1 MAHVRMPSYSAGGD
15 RMPYFSSCQPRGL
28 AALTP
33 REHQVMKCIAQG
45 WANKVIAFELGI
57 SQRTAE
63 AHRARIF
70 SKLGVRNAVEL
81 VQSVWKTAPQ
91 VADAALAY
99 GASGG
104 CLTACRCL
112 ARGFTRS
119 SLAAHYPARRLDRD
133 LVGVSGG
140 K

>member
-1 MAHVRMPSYSAGGD
+1 MSHFP
-15 RMPYFSSCQPRGL
+15 FCQPGAP

-33 REHQVMKCIAQG
+33 REHQVMECIAQG

-63 AHRARIF
+63 AHRARVF

-81 VQSVWKTAPQ
+81 VQAVWNAAH
-91 VADAALAY
+91 VADGAAALAY
-99 GASGG
+99 GASRGG
-104 CLTACRCL
+104 LMAGRV
-112 ARGFTRS
+112 ADEGAIRGAPAGFSRKC
-119 SLAAHYPARRLDRD
+119 LAAHCPTRRLGRD

>member
-1 MAHVRMPSYSAGGD
+1 MSHLPL
-15 RMPYFSSCQPRGL
+15 CQPGMP

-33 REHQVMKCIAQG
+33 REHQVMECIAQG

-63 AHRARIF
+63 AHRARVF

-81 VQSVWKTAPQ
+81 VQAVWNAAHL
-91 VADAALAY
+91 ADGAAALAY
-99 GASGG
+99 GASRGSQMASRIA
-104 CLTACRCL
+104 TEDA
-112 ARGFTRS
+112 ARAAPAGFTRR
-119 SLAAHYPARRLDRD
+119 SLAAHCPARRLGRD